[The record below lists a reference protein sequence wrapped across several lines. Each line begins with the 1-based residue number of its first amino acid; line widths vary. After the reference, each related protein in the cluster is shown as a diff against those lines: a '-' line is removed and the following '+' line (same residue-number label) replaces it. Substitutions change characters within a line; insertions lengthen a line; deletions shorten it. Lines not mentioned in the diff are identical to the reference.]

1 VNPPDQV
8 LVVAVDET
16 SQIQALERIEPILPL
31 RPGLPERQTYDSRR
45 HGATTRFAALHGL
58 TDKVTATGL
67 PRHRRTELPAF
78 LEKTE
83 RQTPEGLAGHLILD
97 TQGAHT
103 QPPNR
108 AGAGSPSPLS
118 VPLHA
123 QRRRLAQPGG
133 ALLGRADAQADPAGQ
148 LSRRA
153 RAGTGHPRVS
163 GRAQPARPSFCL
175 DPLGFP
181 DHPQRPAL

>member
-1 VNPPDQV
+1 
-8 LVVAVDET
+8 VVAVDET
-16 SQIQALERIEPILPL
+16 SQIQALESIKPILPL
-31 RPGLPERQTYDSRR
+31 QPGIPERQSHDSRR

-103 QPPNR
+103 QPRIEQGLEAHPR
-108 AGAGSPSPLS
+108 YQFPFTPKGAGWLNQAERF
-118 VPLHA
+118 LA
-123 QRRRLAQPGG
+123 ERTRKCIRRGSFRGVRERERAIREYG
-133 ALLGRADAQADPAGQ
+133 A
-148 LSRRA
+148 
-153 RAGTGHPRVS
+153 GHNRH
-163 GRAQPARPSFCL
+163 ARPFVWTPYQPV
-175 DPLGFP
+175 DKA
-181 DHPQRPAL
+181 AL

>member
-31 RPGLPERQTYDSRR
+31 RPGIPERQTYDSRR
-45 HGATTRFAALHGL
+45 HGAPTPGHAGATPFAALNVL

-67 PRHRRTELPAF
+67 PRHRHAELPAF

-97 TQGAHT
+97 T
-103 QPPNR
+103 
-108 AGAGSPSPLS
+108 
-118 VPLHA
+118 
-123 QRRRLAQPGG
+123 
-133 ALLGRADAQADPAGQ
+133 
-148 LSRRA
+148 
-153 RAGTGHPRVS
+153 
-163 GRAQPARPSFCL
+163 
-175 DPLGFP
+175 
-181 DHPQRPAL
+181 